1 MVPGINKPTNTPYDK
16 RADSYFGGN
25 GASDTDSVPGRHPRG
40 AVSNFLLQ
48 GGSGHINII
57 TSTEEII
64 IAQISTVGLQR
75 HGANNGRRLIG

>member
-25 GASDTDSVPGRHPRG
+25 GASDTDSVPGRHLRA

-57 TSTEEII
+57 TSTEEMIV
-64 IAQISTVGLQR
+64 AQTPTEGLQR
-75 HGANNGRRLIG
+75 HGASHERRLIG